1 MQVKSVRTSQSRRA
15 PPDHF
20 PTLDSGPV
28 DVMDPL
34 LRKSAGRY
42 REDVVSADEE
52 FDDFESSGPTGH
64 DLGGGGGPRRTRA
77 VRSRRAGPA
86 TGNASWTVRW
96 RREWT
101 RWRHARRR
109 VLVAV
114 VLLMLPVVWSYG
126 RALTG
131 PGSDSLQ
138 ARSVEWARENHL
150 GWAVDR
156 VEQWWF
162 ANHQAKI
169 GGTPNLAA
177 GPTVETVVNATPTP
191 TSSPA
196 GVAAPSALPLVAGHL
211 VPPLALASPAAVRV
225 GNEGQWKP
233 FGPAVNG
240 VQGAYVTSIRPDAV
254 HTSVL
259 DAVIWI
265 DPTVFSLRQYPGLKI
280 PGSPW
285 DRPPS
290 VEVSRQSHLVAAF
303 SGGFRIQDS
312 NGGMILGHRTL
323 QHMRTGGATFVID
336 DNGTPN
342 IGAWGTDVRASSTMD
357 SARQSLDLI
366 VIKGQPAP
374 DLTTDANRKW
384 GFTGPKNKS
393 AVWRSGAGIRSDGS
407 LVWAGGDGFT
417 VETLAETLV
426 RAGAVRGMQ
435 LDINQEWVQLNTYG
449 VGSGGTVHGRRLLH
463 GMQHTGD
470 RWLTA
475 DTRDFIAVFTR

>member
-1 MQVKSVRTSQSRRA
+1 
-15 PPDHF
+15 
-20 PTLDSGPV
+20 
-28 DVMDPL
+28 
-34 LRKSAGRY
+34 
-42 REDVVSADEE
+42 
-52 FDDFESSGPTGH
+52 
-64 DLGGGGGPRRTRA
+64 
-77 VRSRRAGPA
+77 
-86 TGNASWTVRW
+86 
-96 RREWT
+96 
-101 RWRHARRR
+101 
-109 VLVAV
+109 VLVAI

-138 ARSVEWARENHL
+138 ARTVEWGRDHRL

-156 VEQWWF
+156 VEKWWF

-169 GGTPNLAA
+169 GGAPNLAA
-177 GPTVETVVNATPTP
+177 GPTVETSPSANPAP
-191 TSSPA
+191 SSVPV
-196 GVAAPSALPLVAGHL
+196 GVAAPAALPQVAGHL
-211 VPPLALASPAAVRV
+211 VPPPALTSPAAVRV

-233 FGPAVNG
+233 FGPAVDG
-240 VQGAYVTSIRPDAV
+240 VQGAYVTSIRPDAI

-265 DPTVFSLRQYPGLKI
+265 DPTVLSLRQYPGLKI

-285 DRPPS
+285 DRPPN
-290 VEVSRQSHLVAAF
+290 VEIARQSHLVAAF

-312 NGGMILGHRTL
+312 NGGIILGHRTL
-323 QHMRTGGATFVID
+323 QHMRAGGATFVID
-336 DNGTPN
+336 NNGKPN
-342 IGAWGTDVRASSTMD
+342 IGAWGTDVRASATLD

-366 VIKGQPAP
+366 VINGQPAP

-449 VGSGGTVHGRRLLH
+449 VGSDGTVHGKRLLH